1 MFLLR
6 LLKVCDRDD
15 IKLCVADAGLK
26 KNEKKSNLR
35 LQK

>member
-26 KNEKKSNLR
+26 KIEKNSNLR